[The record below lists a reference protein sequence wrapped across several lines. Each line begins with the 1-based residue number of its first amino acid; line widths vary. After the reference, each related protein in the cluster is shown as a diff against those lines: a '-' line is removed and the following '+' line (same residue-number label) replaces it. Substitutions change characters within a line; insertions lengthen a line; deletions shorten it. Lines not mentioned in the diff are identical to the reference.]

1 MIKRNTTILFTAVF
15 FLALLHCSPLP
26 FPAILLPDLILFFIF
41 IILGKSPPKSLVV
54 VLGGRGNEGI
64 PYKISVI
71 KNGDGNG
78 ISVGIELLN
87 VPGEKEKKKKMKKKK
102 KNMSHLP
109 STKNRM

>member
-1 MIKRNTTILFTAVF
+1 M
-15 FLALLHCSPLP
+15 
-26 FPAILLPDLILFFIF
+26 
-41 IILGKSPPKSLVV
+41 V

-87 VPGEKEKKKKMKKKK
+87 VPGEKEKKKKKKKKKK
-102 KNMSHLP
+102 KNISHLP
-109 STKNRM
+109 STKNKM

>member
-1 MIKRNTTILFTAVF
+1 MKRNTTILFTAVF

-87 VPGEKEKKKKMKKKK
+87 VPGEKEKKKKKKKSI
-102 KNMSHLP
+102 SHLL
-109 STKNRM
+109 SIKNRI